1 MPPVGTVVKPEFPTV
16 NDDPFAPLVS
26 PSPVPAAH
34 ETHSDDP
41 FAPLPAAPTTNE
53 KPAAP
58 LAVEPTTKKI
68 DMLAPGND
76 GRLPL
81 REWTDNSGRFKVN
94 AKLVLVLDGKVRLLK
109 ETGRTTTVALD
120 RLSKDDRA
128 YVAAAIERYGEDLAK
143 LHQFASR

>member
-1 MPPVGTVVKPEFPTV
+1 VG
-16 NDDPFAPLVS
+16 DDPFSPLVS
-26 PSPVPAAH
+26 PSPVPAAT
-34 ETHSDDP
+34 ETHADDP
-41 FAPLPAAPTTNE
+41 FAPLPAAPTISE
-53 KPAAP
+53 KPDVP
-58 LAVEPTTKKI
+58 LVVEPTKTKI
-68 DMLAPGND
+68 DVLAPGND

-81 REWTDNSGRFKVN
+81 REWTDNSGQFKVK

-109 ETGRTTTVALD
+109 ETGRTTTVALE